1 MAKASRSRR
10 SRRSKRSKPSRRATK
25 RARKSTRRVRRMRRM
40 RGGAQAV
47 FPAPVSPAT
56 YDASMSAP
64 SKAMLTAGTDYLAK
78 HAGQYGGA
86 AVNLSNS
93 APPGY
98 TGMLDD
104 SLRGF
109 ARVTP
114 LDQSTAAASGM
125 SDQAGGR
132 RRRRRGTY
140 FKNMMKK
147 SSRGLRSFGRGLVR
161 PFMRKS
167 RRGRAMRGG
176 APLSLAGAQD
186 FGAPGMLLSPSQEA
200 QALQGM
206 NKVEWTLAQD
216 PKSFAPL

>member
-10 SRRSKRSKPSRRATK
+10 STRSKRSKRSKRAT
-25 RARKSTRRVRRMRRM
+25 RKSTRRVRKM

-47 FPAPVSPAT
+47 FPAPVDASS
-56 YDASMSAP
+56 YDAAISAP
-64 SKAMLTAGTDYLAK
+64 SKAMLAQGNDYMAK

-86 AVNLSNS
+86 AVSLVNS

-104 SLRGF
+104 SLRGI
-109 ARVTP
+109 ARITP

-132 RRRRRGTY
+132 RRRRRGVS
-140 FKNMMKK
+140 FKKMMKMPGK
-147 SSRGLRSFGRGLVR
+147 GLRAFRKKFVTPFLRGSRRMMRGRGR
-161 PFMRKS
+161 MY
-167 RRGRAMRGG
+167 GG
-176 APLSLAGAQD
+176 AATSLAGAQD

-200 QALQGM
+200 QALNGM

-216 PKSFAPL
+216 PKSFSPL

>member
-1 MAKASRSRR
+1 MAKASR

-25 RARKSTRRVRRMRRM
+25 RTRKSTRRVRRRM
-40 RGGAQAV
+40 RGGGHMAV

-64 SKAMLTAGTDYLAK
+64 SKAMLSAGTDYLAK

-104 SLRGF
+104 SLRGA

-140 FKNMMKK
+140 FKNMMRK

-161 PFMRKS
+161 PFLRKS

-216 PKSFAPL
+216 PKSFSPL